1 MFGPIMGEAARKA
14 LMHELDE
21 QAAARESAEARAEL
35 DAEELRDLERSS
47 YLVSPATADPGQAR
61 RRSII
66 DRLFRRG

>member
-47 YLVSPATADPGQAR
+47 YLVSPATADPGRAR
-61 RRSII
+61 HRSII